1 MGSFSRPPLNLAP
14 PCTYLTQIERQ
25 HTERCFDGILMGNG
39 FLITSQINM
48 SAVYSVALFVFS
60 SFAVRSCSSTST
72 PSARVF
78 LLPFLRAPDGKKK
91 NECAKIALPCVSPS
105 LPWHQMLRS
114 ISIAKPKTPQIKYFP
129 NPDPKT
135 TLLVEA
141 EPVFEQG
148 QCEDSSQ
155 DSKRSLFSFGPG
167 EVYFPPLI
175 IPALFSQQPSYLHS
189 HSWRLLPYH
198 THRTYCRTEFGY
210 EYCRYQVTGY
220 KLP

>member
-1 MGSFSRPPLNLAP
+1 MWLCLFSQVLLSGAAVPLLPPRPEFSFSLSFEP
-14 PCTYLTQIERQ
+14 Q
-25 HTERCFDGILMGNG
+25 MGKKPNV
-39 FLITSQINM
+39 Q
-48 SAVYSVALFVFS
+48 
-60 SFAVRSCSSTST
+60 RS
-72 PSARVF
+72 
-78 LLPFLRAPDGKKK
+78 PFLVCLLACLDTRCYAAYQLLNP
-91 NECAKIALPCVSPS
+91 
-105 LPWHQMLRS
+105 
-114 ISIAKPKTPQIKYFP
+114 KPPQIKYFP
-129 NPDPKT
+129 NPDPKI

-220 KLP
+220 ELP

>member
-1 MGSFSRPPLNLAP
+1 MWLCLFSEVLLSGA
-14 PCTYLTQIERQ
+14 
-25 HTERCFDGILMGNG
+25 
-39 FLITSQINM
+39 
-48 SAVYSVALFVFS
+48 AV
-60 SFAVRSCSSTST
+60 
-72 PSARVF
+72 P
-78 LLPFLRAPDGKKK
+78 LLPPRPEFSLSLSFTPQMGKT
-91 NECAKIALPCVSPS
+91 ECAKIALPCVSPS
-105 LPWHQMLRS
+105 LLWHQMLRS
-114 ISIAKPKTPQIKYFP
+114 ISVAKPKTPQIKYFP
-129 NPDPKT
+129 NPDPKI

-210 EYCRYQVTGY
+210 EYSRYQVTGY